1 MGCTPQQESSG
12 VIASLQAWA
21 LSVEK
26 GRVSGEST
34 CSLSKANYWV
44 LFFSHHFVFYVV
56 RLADAEAAAAAAEA
70 KKEYDIAL
78 AKMQD
83 PWRISFMR
91 LKRSNDIGKDRAVL
105 LEGD

>member
-56 RLADAEAAAAAAEA
+56 RLADAEVAAVEA
-70 KKEYDIAL
+70 KKEYDIVL
-78 AKMQD
+78 AEMRD
-83 PWRISFMR
+83 PEQKKLYEAEQVEWY
-91 LKRSNDIGKDRAVL
+91 
-105 LEGD
+105 